1 MILYGFLKFLIFS
14 DESLIQKVKDEL
26 KKLI

>member
-1 MILYGFLKFLIFS
+1 MILYGFLNFLIFS